1 MNKKYIPVILSI
13 TAIIIATFFWERIT
27 LTYDAQNQIH
37 GEYAINHY
45 NANNDVL
52 RFVFF
57 ISFPLIVFLLSYLIL
72 NKERT
77 VSLKQI
83 ILNKEEKT
91 AKQKIDLNYSFL
103 FIIFVIF
110 HKAYRSF

>member
-27 LTYDAQNQIH
+27 LTYDAQNQIL

-52 RFVFF
+52 RFIFF
-57 ISFPLIVFLLSYLIL
+57 IS
-72 NKERT
+72 
-77 VSLKQI
+77 LK
-83 ILNKEEKT
+83 
-91 AKQKIDLNYSFL
+91 
-103 FIIFVIF
+103 
-110 HKAYRSF
+110 